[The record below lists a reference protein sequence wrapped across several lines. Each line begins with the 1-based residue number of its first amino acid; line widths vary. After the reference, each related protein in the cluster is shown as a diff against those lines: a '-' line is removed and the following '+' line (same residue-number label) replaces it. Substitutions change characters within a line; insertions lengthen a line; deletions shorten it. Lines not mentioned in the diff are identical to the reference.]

1 LVIYLHRGVG
11 PPWELGEES
20 KVSNLEIGFNV
31 EGSIGKPRPV
41 LMVEA
46 NPKNG
51 ESPLWLMAVI
61 AFTIAYSN
69 YMMAPLIPAL
79 SHEFSVTPYQLG
91 WLIPGFLVPYGIS
104 TLVYGALSDCWG
116 RTPVLVTLL
125 FFATTTMMF
134 LSFAG
139 SWRTLLIARILSGVG
154 CGGIVTIS
162 LAIVGDRYPY
172 EVQGR
177 PMGRMFGAIAAGI
190 GFGSTLGPILN
201 PLVGWR
207 NEFRA
212 LACVCC
218 LAAAFIIKGNPS
230 ALRLIRRLASF
241 DQVIREYLVVL
252 EIPRGGRTLA
262 FIFCNG
268 AFHGGIFAWLGLL
281 LMDRYHL
288 HDTGIGLGLVGYGL
302 PGIFLGAVIGKWADR
317 YGRSIVVPAG
327 FLWAALC
334 AFLLIPRSPRFVA
347 GLVIMALS
355 VGFDATH
362 PLMSSI
368 TTSLD
373 PQHRGQITGLATFT
387 NFVGMGIGAF
397 CFQQLIA
404 FRFSTALAIFAS
416 AQALLGFAALYD
428 FREERPGCMEL
439 IRMATA
445 RFVSP
450 PH

>member
-1 LVIYLHRGVG
+1 
-11 PPWELGEES
+11 
-20 KVSNLEIGFNV
+20 
-31 EGSIGKPRPV
+31 
-41 LMVEA
+41 VEA
-46 NPKNG
+46 STENN
-51 ESPLWLMAVI
+51 ESQLRVMAAI
-61 AFTIAYSN
+61 AFAVFYSN

-79 SHEFSVTPYQLG
+79 SHEFSVSPYQLG
-91 WLIPGFLVPYGIS
+91 WLIPGFLIPYGIS
-104 TLVYGALSDCWG
+104 TLVYGALSDRWG
-116 RTPVLVTLL
+116 RAPVLVALL
-125 FFATTTMMF
+125 GFATTTMM
-134 LSFAG
+134 LVSFAG

-162 LAIVGDRYPY
+162 LAIIGDRYPY

-218 LAAAFIIKGNPS
+218 LAAAFLVKSSKS
-230 ALRLIRRLASF
+230 ALKLTRRLTSF

-252 EIPRGGRTLA
+252 ETPRGGRTLA

-281 LMDRYHL
+281 LMSRYHL
-288 HDTGIGLGLVGYGL
+288 HDTGIGLALAGYGV
-302 PGIFLGAVIGKWADR
+302 PGIFFGTVIGRWADR
-317 YGRSIVVPAG
+317 YGRSYIVPAG
-327 FLWAALC
+327 FIWAAIC
-334 AFLLIPRSPRFVA
+334 AFLLIPPSPRFVA
-347 GLVIMALS
+347 ALVITALS
-355 VGFDATH
+355 AGFDATH

-373 PQHRGQITGLATFT
+373 PKHRGQITGLATFT

-404 FRFSTALAIFAS
+404 FRFTAALAIFAS
-416 AQALLGFAALYD
+416 AQTLLGFAALYG
-428 FREERPGCMEL
+428 FRGERPGCL
-439 IRMATA
+439 
-445 RFVSP
+445 RFMRRGGAQSVSSLQ
-450 PH
+450 